1 MFKIA
6 DLGTKL
12 LICLVAGVITATAKA
27 VWDRIP
33 YQTISKA
40 RNRLL
45 KGRWEGV
52 SRPIDA
58 CAGIPTEFSITFDF
72 KPGWWRTVRA
82 ESRFTSFDISRGVI
96 INDYK
101 GGFYQQRYLT
111 LSYRKRDRGVTGF
124 GAAILELSADGRTL
138 EGRMLGYGSHIQ
150 SLFFSKV
157 TLYKKS

>member
-1 MFKIA
+1 MFSISA
-6 DLGTKL
+6 LGTTL
-12 LICLVAGVITATAKA
+12 VISLVAGAITATAKA

-40 RNRLL
+40 RNKLL
-45 KGRWEGV
+45 KGRWEGL

-58 CAGIPTEFSITFDF
+58 PAGIPTEFSITFDF
-72 KPGWWRTVRA
+72 TPGWWRTVRA
-82 ESRFTSFDISRGVI
+82 ESRFTSFDTSRGVI

-101 GGFYQQRYLT
+101 GGFYQQKYLA

-124 GAAILELSADGRTL
+124 GAAIFELSADGRTL

-150 SLFFSKV
+150 SLFFAKL
-157 TLYKKS
+157 TLRKKP